1 MILVTGA
8 SGLIGSHLLYKL
20 STSTNTSIRALYRDA
35 SKISRV
41 KALFNFYNP
50 QEGDALFEKISWVE
64 CNVLDLPELE
74 EQIQDVDYIY
84 HCAAKVSY
92 QKKDF
97 RSMVEINRGGTANLV
112 NMALKHGIK
121 KMCHVSST
129 AAVGKPVKES
139 TIPIDETSKW
149 NPDIPVSGYS
159 MTKHLSEKEVWR
171 GIEEGLNAVIVNP
184 SVVYG
189 PGDWNES
196 SLTILKTLQK
206 GMKFY
211 PPGSN
216 AFVDARDVANI
227 MVQLM
232 ESNITAERYLCVGA
246 NTSFKEMMKTAAKHL
261 GTKAPSIALPRTLA
275 NIAWRAAKLL
285 SFFTFTPPVLTKDS
299 IANTYA
305 TAVFSNEKIKQA
317 IDYKFYTLDEMLE
330 NAVKGKL

>member
-1 MILVTGA
+1 MILVTGG

-20 STSTNTSIRALYRDA
+20 CASTDEALRALYRDEA
-35 SKISRV
+35 KLEKV
-41 KALFNFYNP
+41 KALFNFYDPANGA
-50 QEGDALFEKISWVE
+50 QLFNKISWVK
-64 CNVLDLPELE
+64 CDVLDLPELE
-74 EQIQDVDYIY
+74 ENIQDVDYIY
-84 HCAAKVSY
+84 HCAALVSY

-97 RSMVEINRGGTANLV
+97 RKMVEINRGGTANAV
-112 NMALKHGIK
+112 NLALKHDIK
-121 KMCHVSST
+121 KLCHVSST
-129 AAVGKPVKES
+129 AAVGKPIKES
-139 TIPIDETSKW
+139 LTPIDENSKW

-196 SLTILKTLQK
+196 SLTILKTLKK

-227 MVQLM
+227 MIQLM
-232 ESNITAERYLCVGA
+232 TSEITAERYLCVGA
-246 NTSFKEMMKTAAKHL
+246 NTSFKQMMETAAKHFN
-261 GTKAPSIALPRTLA
+261 TNAPSIALPRFLA
-275 NIAWRAAKLL
+275 NLAWRVAKVMGYL
-285 SFFTFTPPVLTKDS
+285 TFSDPVLTKDS
-299 IANTYA
+299 VANTFA
-305 TAVFSNEKIKQA
+305 TTVFSNEKVKTA
-317 IDYKFYTLDEMLE
+317 LNYEFHTLDEMLE

>member
-20 STSTNTSIRALYRDA
+20 TLSSNSPLRALYRDA
-35 SKISRV
+35 AKMDKV
-41 KALFNFYNP
+41 KALFNYYNP
-50 QEGDALFEKISWVE
+50 EEGNTLFDKITWVK
-64 CNVLDLPELE
+64 CDVLDLPELE
-74 EQIQDVDYIY
+74 EQIIGVDYIY

-97 RSMVEINRGGTANLV
+97 RKMVEINRGGTANVV
-112 NMALKHGIK
+112 NMALKHGVK
-121 KMCHVSST
+121 KLCHVSST

-139 TIPIDETSKW
+139 TTPINESSKW

-232 ESNITAERYLCVGA
+232 ESDISAERFLCVGA
-246 NTSFKEMMKTAAKHL
+246 NTSFQNMMETAAKHL
-261 GTKAPSIALPRTLA
+261 GTKAPNIALPRFAA
-275 NIAWRAAKLL
+275 NLAWRAAKLL
-285 SFFTFTPPVLTKDS
+285 SLLTFSQPVLTKDS

-305 TAVFSNEKIKQA
+305 TAVFSNEKIKNA
-317 IDYKFYTLDEMLE
+317 IGYQFYSLDEMLE